1 MLLSL
6 LMAIIQ
12 MKWQVI
18 KMTTDKVNWDIFNID
33 PEDDDSDVSKQ
44 QVIEEF
50 SKFDGTPREFVM
62 ELDKRFGYSGMMC
75 EIVENW
81 LS

>member
-1 MLLSL
+1 
-6 LMAIIQ
+6 
-12 MKWQVI
+12 
-18 KMTTDKVNWDIFNID
+18 MTTDKVNWDIFNID